1 MHSLCNTWSYIILY
15 ETWFWHKNYQHITSV
30 SYSLFVLIN
39 MKPYFTLF
47 VYIFTVSQA
56 CASPI
61 SKRKFMTSSHQIL
74 NSQFRISNLSD
85 WSKVCFDAIKKT
97 DKPIFDNIEYQC
109 KLNPYTQIHKWFTL
123 SGNNGGTSENMGA
136 SRHVGDI
143 ICSLG

>member
-15 ETWFWHKNYQHITSV
+15 ETWFWHNNYQHITSI

-39 MKPYFTLF
+39 MKTYFTLF

-85 WSKVCFDAIKKT
+85 WSKVCFDAIKKLT
-97 DKPIFDNIEYQC
+97 SKSLIILNINANLIRILKFTNDLLYQVIMVERL
-109 KLNPYTQIHKWFTL
+109 KIWGQVGMW
-123 SGNNGGTSENMGA
+123 GT
-136 SRHVGDI
+136 
-143 ICSLG
+143 